1 MRWHLVVGRL
11 VVSSCSNTQRVFL
24 LRAFQEGFMHNDVT
38 SAFTRGRLRLHVVQV
53 RDTLLSSSSECMLY
67 KLEILFDVALVKT
80 KCVVDIE

>member
-1 MRWHLVVGRL
+1 
-11 VVSSCSNTQRVFL
+11 
-24 LRAFQEGFMHNDVT
+24 MHNDVT